1 MKHPLIFIVLIFF
14 FHATSFCQ
22 VQGYNEDT
30 SILTFDINNLIIKSS
45 DSVHKEFSVLKT
57 TLSAFLEEF
66 PSPDKNE
73 DYYYEIDEKMARL
86 ITYTNNE
93 FYFLDAQLDAFH
105 LKDSRFSIGNGK
117 YFIKLGDHHTAV
129 SKLFPPYELKIEID
143 YGTKE
148 EYGVIRITTSEE
160 GSVYEDEDSIII
172 LVEVKSGI
180 ITEIYK

>member
-1 MKHPLIFIVLIFF
+1 MKHPLIFIVLTFF
-14 FHATSFCQ
+14 FHTTSLCQ
-22 VQGYNEDT
+22 VQAYNEDT
-30 SILTFDINNLIIKSS
+30 SIPTFDINNLIIKSS
-45 DSVHKEFSVLKT
+45 DSVHKEFSFLKT

-86 ITYTNNE
+86 ITYANNE
-93 FYFLDAQLDAFH
+93 FYFLDAKLEAFH
-105 LKDSRFSIGNGK
+105 LKDSMFSIGNGK
-117 YFIKLGDHHTAV
+117 NFIKLGDHHTAV
-129 SKLFPPYELKIEID
+129 SRLFPPYELKIEID

-160 GSVYEDEDSIII
+160 GLVHEDEDSIIM
-172 LVEVKSGI
+172 LVDVKSGI